1 MVRNT
6 FNDLNNHLF
15 EQIERLNDD
24 ELSADELEHEVN
36 RANSMSLNS
45 DKIIKAAETQLKAYE
60 MSQEYE
66 GTHRQM
72 PKLLGE

>member
-6 FNDLNNHLF
+6 FDDLNNHLF

-24 ELSADELEHEVN
+24 ELSADELEREVK
-36 RANSMSLNS
+36 RAKSMSLIS

-60 MSQEYE
+60 TSQEYE
-66 GTHRQM
+66 GTQRQM

>member
-6 FNDLNNHLF
+6 FEDLNNHLF

-24 ELSADELEHEVN
+24 ELSADELEREVK
-36 RANSMSLNS
+36 RAKSISAIS

-66 GTHRQM
+66 GTPKHM

>member
-6 FNDLNNHLF
+6 FDDLNNHLF

-24 ELSADELEHEVN
+24 ELSADELEREVK
-36 RANSMSLNS
+36 RAKSMSLIS

-66 GTHRQM
+66 GTHKQM

>member
-6 FNDLNNHLF
+6 LDDLSNHLF
-15 EQIERLNDD
+15 EQIERLNDSSSSLD
-24 ELSADELEHEVN
+24 KLECEIK
-36 RANSMSLNS
+36 RAKSISIIS
-45 DKIIKAAETQLKAYE
+45 DKIIKTSEVRLKAYE

>member
-1 MVRNT
+1 MGRNT
-6 FNDLNNHLF
+6 LEDLNNHLF

-24 ELSADELEHEVN
+24 ELSADELEREVK
-36 RANSMSLNS
+36 RAKSMSLIS

-66 GTHRQM
+66 GTYKQM
-72 PKLLGE
+72 PKLLGD